1 MRGALG
7 LVILC
12 AAILA
17 VYLLRLDPSAGLYTD
32 DAFFIVLAKALAQG
46 DGFKLI
52 SSTTPIQPA
61 FPPGFPML
69 LAPLVWLSPSF
80 PDNVLLLK
88 SVSIAAM
95 IAVGALT
102 YVYLTGYRQISTAFA
117 ATVAILTVLLP
128 AFVFLA
134 TSTVMAD
141 VSFTLAQL
149 GVVLAIERLVAARPG
164 RETTRGVAAAAA
176 ITVVTLL
183 IRAAGVAAIIAGAV
197 YVASRRGLRLATVF
211 ALLTGA
217 GYAPWLIYSA
227 THLPSAEE
235 RVGHGGSW
243 TYRYSELLRMRHG
256 GEPSA
261 GFVTASELPGRV
273 RFNLANIFSLDLGA
287 IMFPAAYRDAGES
300 GQEAFNLSGEKDF
313 RAGSMGG
320 GPEIRWLGSVL
331 SAVAVIGFFA
341 AAHRRLT
348 AAEFMVAATIAMVA
362 FVPAR
367 TYRYILPL
375 APFILFYFLTGIQ
388 AIEMR
393 FRAGTGSLTPAVRI
407 VAACM
412 SVFFVSEHV
421 QYIARRHYGPLPLW
435 LRDYHDVSAMTDWV
449 TRNTSPDDIIVTT
462 NPGLVFLATGRKT
475 AVLTDLRNRWPAWRA
490 AGLPYA
496 VSLHLIQKPP
506 ESLGY
511 TTLYE
516 SPILRLWAL
525 GIEPAAKVRGV
536 AP

>member
-1 MRGALG
+1 MRAAVGTA
-7 LVILC
+7 ILC
-12 AAILA
+12 AAVVA

-32 DAFFIVLAKALAQG
+32 DAFFIVLAKALSQG

-69 LAPLVWLSPSF
+69 LTPLMWLNPNF
-80 PDNVLLLK
+80 PDNVPLLK

-95 IAVGALT
+95 FAAGVLT
-102 YVYLTGYRQISTAFA
+102 YVYFTRYRQTTPAFA
-117 ATVAILTVLLP
+117 ATVASLTVLLP

-149 GVVLAIERLVAARPG
+149 GVVLVIERLVGAAPG
-164 RETTRGVAAAAA
+164 KDTTRGVVAAAAL
-176 ITVVTLL
+176 TVVTLL

-197 YVASRRGLRLATVF
+197 YIASRRGLRLATVF

-243 TYRYSELLRMRHG
+243 TYRYAELLRMRHG

-261 GFVTASELPGRV
+261 GFVTVSELPARV
-273 RFNLANIFSLDLGA
+273 TFNLANIFSIDVGA

-320 GPEIRWLGSVL
+320 GPEIRWLGFAL
-331 SAVAVIGFFA
+331 GAVALIGFVA
-341 AAHRRLT
+341 VAYRGLT

-375 APFILFYFLTGIQ
+375 APFILFYFLNGIQ
-388 AIEMR
+388 AIETR
-393 FRAGTGSLTPAVRI
+393 FRSRPGSLTPAVRI
-407 VAACM
+407 VAVCIA
-412 SVFFVSEHV
+412 VLFVGEHV
-421 QYIARRHYGPLPLW
+421 QYIARLHYGPLPLW
-435 LRDYHDVSAMTDWV
+435 LRDYHEVTAMTDWV
-449 TRNTSPDDIIVTT
+449 KQNTAPDDVIVTT

-475 AVLTDLRNRWPAWRA
+475 AVLTDVRNRWESWRS
-490 AGLPYA
+490 AGMRYA
-496 VSLHLIQKPP
+496 VSLHLIQRPP
-506 ESLGY
+506 EIVGY
-511 TTLYE
+511 TILYE
-516 SPILRLWAL
+516 SPILRLWIL
-525 GIEPAAKVRGV
+525 GIEPEGAAY
-536 AP
+536 